1 MTVHTSSV
9 AAPATGVRRPTGQ
22 PGARRRRLDLLPYA
36 LVTPLTL
43 FIVLLALL
51 PAAFTIIE
59 SFFRVQ
65 PLYPPTRFNGLEN
78 YRRLFSDATIRASMV
93 NTLAYVVV
101 GVALSTVLGVAMA
114 VALQRPFRGRS
125 IVIAIMVLPWALPG
139 VVEGVVWSGIFDAN
153 NGLLNSLFTSLN
165 LFTHSHVFLGQHR
178 FLTIGLIELVQV
190 WQMTPLSVL
199 LVLASLQNIPGDLY
213 EAANLDGSSWWASLR
228 RITLPLARPGIAI
241 AMVQALVQTLN
252 VFDQP
257 YVLNGAAVTGT
268 SVTEQTYFVS
278 FENLDFGEGYALSL
292 VVTVATIVLGL
303 IIVRL
308 VYRKVEF

>member
-1 MTVHTSSV
+1 MTTNTTT
-9 AAPATGVRRPTGQ
+9 AAVRARSGRPAGERP
-22 PGARRRRLDLLPYA
+22 RRRRVDLLPYA

-43 FIVLLALL
+43 FIALLALL
-51 PAAFTIIE
+51 PAGYTIVE

-65 PLYPPTRFNGLEN
+65 PLYPPARFNGLEN
-78 YRRLFSDATIRASMV
+78 YRRLFSDPTIRASMV
-93 NTLAYVVV
+93 NTLLYVVI
-101 GVALSTVLGVAMA
+101 GIALTTVLGVGMA
-114 VALQRPFRGRS
+114 IALQRPFRGRA

-153 NGLLNSLFTSLN
+153 NGLLNSVLTSLQ
-165 LFTHSHVFLGQHR
+165 LFNHYHVFLGEHR
-178 FLTIGLIELVQV
+178 VQTVVLIELVQV
-190 WQMTPLSVL
+190 WQLTPLSVL
-199 LVLASLQNIPGDLY
+199 LVLASLQNIPHDLY
-213 EAANLDGSSWWASLR
+213 EAATLDGSSGWATFW
-228 RITLPLARPGIAI
+228 RITLPLVRPGIAI

-278 FENLDFGEGYALSL
+278 FQNLDFGEGYALSL
-292 VVTVATIVLGL
+292 VITVATIIFGL
-303 IIVRL
+303 VIVRL

>member
-1 MTVHTSSV
+1 MTTNTST
-9 AAPATGVRRPTGQ
+9 AARTRQSGGPAGERP
-22 PGARRRRLDLLPYA
+22 RRRRVDLLPYA

-43 FIVLLALL
+43 FIALLALL
-51 PAAFTIIE
+51 PAGYTIVE

-65 PLYPPTRFNGLEN
+65 PLYPPARFNGLEN
-78 YRRLFSDATIRASMV
+78 YRRLFSDPTIRASMV
-93 NTLAYVVV
+93 NTLLYVVI
-101 GVALSTVLGVAMA
+101 GIALTTVLGVAMA
-114 VALQRPFRGRS
+114 IALQRPFRGRA

-153 NGLLNSLFTSLN
+153 NGLLNSVLTSLQ
-165 LFTHSHVFLGQHR
+165 LFNHYHVFLGEHR
-178 FLTIGLIELVQV
+178 VQTVALIELVQV
-190 WQMTPLSVL
+190 WQLTPLSVL
-199 LVLASLQNIPGDLY
+199 LVLASLQNIPHDLY
-213 EAANLDGSSWWASLR
+213 EAATLDGSSGWATFW
-228 RITLPLARPGIAI
+228 RITLPLVRPGIAI

-278 FENLDFGEGYALSL
+278 FQNLDFGEGYALSL
-292 VVTVATIVLGL
+292 VITVATIVFGL
-303 IIVRL
+303 VIVRL

>member
-1 MTVHTSSV
+1 MTTNTST
-9 AAPATGVRRPTGQ
+9 AARTRQSGGPAGERP
-22 PGARRRRLDLLPYA
+22 RRRRVDLLPYA

-43 FIVLLALL
+43 FIALLALL
-51 PAAFTIIE
+51 PAGYTIVE

-65 PLYPPTRFNGLEN
+65 PLYPPARFNGLEN
-78 YRRLFSDATIRASMV
+78 YRRLFSDPTIRASMV
-93 NTLAYVVV
+93 NTLLYVVI
-101 GVALSTVLGVAMA
+101 GIALTTVLGVAMA
-114 VALQRPFRGRS
+114 IALQRPFRGRA

-153 NGLLNSLFTSLN
+153 NGLLNSVLTSLQ
-165 LFTHSHVFLGQHR
+165 LFNHYHVFLGEHR
-178 FLTIGLIELVQV
+178 VQTVVLIELVQV
-190 WQMTPLSVL
+190 WQLTPLSVL
-199 LVLASLQNIPGDLY
+199 LVLASLQNIPHDLY
-213 EAANLDGSSWWASLR
+213 EAATLDGSSGWATFW
-228 RITLPLARPGIAI
+228 RITLPLVRPGIAI

-278 FENLDFGEGYALSL
+278 FQNLDFGEGYALSL
-292 VVTVATIVLGL
+292 VITVATIVFGL
-303 IIVRL
+303 VIVRL

>member
-1 MTVHTSSV
+1 MTVNATSG
-9 AAPATGVRRPTGQ
+9 APPATRIGRPAG
-22 PGARRRRLDLLPYA
+22 PPRARRRLDLLPYA

-59 SFFRVQ
+59 SFFRVR
-65 PLYPPTRFNGLEN
+65 PLYPPPRFNGLEN
-78 YRRLFSDATIRASMV
+78 YRRLFSDPTIRASMV
-93 NTLAYVVV
+93 NTLLYVAI
-101 GVALSTVLGVAMA
+101 GITLSTVLGVAMA
-114 VALQRPFRGRS
+114 IALQRPFRGRAV
-125 IVIAIMVLPWALPG
+125 VIAIMVLPWALPG

-153 NGLLNSLFTSLN
+153 NGLLNSLLTSLR
-165 LFTHSHVFLGQHR
+165 LFNHYHVFLGEHR
-178 FLTIGLIELVQV
+178 VLTVFLIELVQV
-190 WQMTPLSVL
+190 WQLTPLSVL
-199 LVLASLQNIPGDLY
+199 LVFASLQNIPGDLY
-213 EAANLDGSSWWASLR
+213 EAATLDGSSSWATFW

-278 FENLDFGEGYALSL
+278 FQNLDFGEGYALSL
-292 VVTVATIVLGL
+292 VITVATIVLGL
-303 IIVRL
+303 VITRL